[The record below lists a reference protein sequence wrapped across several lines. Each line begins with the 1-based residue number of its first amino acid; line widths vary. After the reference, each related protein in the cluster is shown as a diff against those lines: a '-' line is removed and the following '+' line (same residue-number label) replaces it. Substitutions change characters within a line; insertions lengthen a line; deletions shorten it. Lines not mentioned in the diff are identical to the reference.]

1 MMRCLGAIL
10 VWAFLAVAG
19 WGQESGPALI
29 NPGVP
34 WPATDALGRE
44 LPLTAEVGPPKKDR
58 FVGEPFGLHS

>member
-1 MMRCLGAIL
+1 MALL
-10 VWAFLAVAG
+10 VAVG
-19 WGQESGPALI
+19 QGQESGPALI

-58 FVGEPFGLHS
+58 FVSKRFGLRT